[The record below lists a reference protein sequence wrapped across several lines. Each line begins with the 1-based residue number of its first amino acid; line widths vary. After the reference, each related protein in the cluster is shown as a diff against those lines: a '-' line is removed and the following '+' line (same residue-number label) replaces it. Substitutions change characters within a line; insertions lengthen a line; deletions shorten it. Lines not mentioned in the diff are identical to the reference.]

1 MPMCDWDP
9 SDYSFDVSCDEE
21 GNVEVTVEV
30 SLRGEMLAGLDLPE
44 PDAYDLARWYVKEDE
59 EDSEPDDLSLF
70 LEHCEYEWYLAW
82 DEFRDRWIDHCD
94 VKYWVPDEV
103 KRDWLASY
111 FDSDDILKH
120 CQIFHLLDEEQHRRY
135 LYLEGSTVL
144 IQTRWDLARPQGW
157 FATQTRGIGA
167 APAAG
172 ERDVFH
178 RVVNLRD
185 LAPEGSEVPALSPNY
200 DPPELQLELEWA
212 EDAFND
218 RFRRFVSL
226 LRWCEENEK
235 VRSDYWKKVGPVKVN
250 CGWYEGVYNGHTL
263 LDRRFVCRVPR
274 EKVVQAFLGWEP
286 EDPALRR
293 SDVRPV
299 SDRISEVGYCGD
311 EYEEARS
318 LFEWVLQLENEAL
331 QQSIREQLR
340 LLSEEDR
347 ESFRDQYR
355 KFQHL
360 LEDE

>member
-9 SDYSFDVSCDEE
+9 SDYSFYVCCDEE

-30 SLRGEMLAGLDLPE
+30 SLSGEMLAGLDLPE
-44 PDAYDLARWYVKEDE
+44 PSAYDLASHYVE
-59 EDSEPDDLSLF
+59 EHPERYAWTRF
-70 LEHCEYEWYLAW
+70 FFEHCW
-82 DEFRDRWIDHCD
+82 DEVYDSLRFGKTC
-94 VKYWVPDEV
+94 YPDSSWDTA
-103 KRDWLASY
+103 KKDWLASY

-120 CQIFHLLDEEQHRRY
+120 CQIFHLRDEERHR
-135 LYLEGSTVL
+135 EESTVL

-157 FATQTRGIGA
+157 FATQARGIGA

-185 LAPEGSEVPALSPNY
+185 LAPEASEVPALSPNY
-200 DPPELQLELEWA
+200 DPPELQQRLDWAKEEFEDGFDSFVGFLEWCK
-212 EDAFND
+212 DD
-218 RFRRFVSL
+218 DG
-226 LRWCEENEK
+226 
-235 VRSDYWKKVGPVKVN
+235 VRHSYWKKVRQAEVN
-250 CGWYEGVYNGHTL
+250 CGWYEGSYDGYTL
-263 LDRRFVCRVPR
+263 TDRRFVCRVPR

-299 SDRISEVGYCGD
+299 SDRISETGYCGD
-311 EYEEARS
+311 EYTEARS
-318 LFEWVLQLENEAL
+318 LFERVLQLENEAL

>member
-30 SLRGEMLAGLDLPE
+30 SLSGEMLAGLDLPD
-44 PDAYDLARWYVKEDE
+44 PSALDLARWCVE
-59 EDSEPDDLSLF
+59 EDPESYPHMPF
-70 LEHCEYEWYLAW
+70 FFEHFWEVSYE
-82 DEFRDRWIDHCD
+82 DRSDRR
-94 VKYWVPDEV
+94 YWCLDGYWETA
-103 KRDWLASY
+103 KREWLAYS
-111 FDSDDILKH
+111 FDSQDILKH
-120 CQIFHLLDEEQHRRY
+120 CQIFHLFDEERYRRH
-135 LYLEGSTVL
+135 LFREERTLLT
-144 IQTRWDLARPQGW
+144 QTRWDLARPQGW
-157 FATQTRGIGA
+157 LATQTCGMGA

-172 ERDVFH
+172 ERDVFR

-200 DPPELQLELEWA
+200 DPLDLQERLDWA
-212 EDAFND
+212 KEEFKDN
-218 RFRRFVSL
+218 FRGFLSL
-226 LRWCEENEK
+226 LEWCEEKEE
-235 VRSDYWKKVGPVKVN
+235 VRSAYWKKVGPVKVD
-250 CGWYEGVYNGHTL
+250 CGWYEGVYNGYTL
-263 LDRRFVCRVPR
+263 TEGRSVCRVLR
-274 EKVVQAFLGWEP
+274 ENVVEAFLGLEP

-299 SDRISEVGYCGD
+299 SDRISEAGYCGD

-340 LLSEEDR
+340 LLSEGDR
-347 ESFRDQYR
+347 ESFREDYPE
-355 KFQHL
+355 FQHL